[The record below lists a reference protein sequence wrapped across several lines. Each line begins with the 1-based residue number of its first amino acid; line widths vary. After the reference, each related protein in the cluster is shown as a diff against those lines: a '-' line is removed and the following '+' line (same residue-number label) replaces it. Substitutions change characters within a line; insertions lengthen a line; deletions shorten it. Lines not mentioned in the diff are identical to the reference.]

1 MNIQNTKNAVRMTVV
16 AIAAMSAAVLA
27 GVTHAAETGD
37 TLPNQVVVFK
47 DLNLNSNA
55 GVQVLYRRI
64 QGAADQVCG
73 KVDTRD
79 LRGMSARKVC
89 VERAIANAVATVD
102 SRMLTTVSVAK
113 ANGNGMQ
120 SVAVAQ
126 VR

>member
-16 AIAAMSAAVLA
+16 AIAAMSATVLA
-27 GVTHAAETGD
+27 GVTHAAEAGD
-37 TLPNQVVVFK
+37 TLPKQVVVFK

-73 KVDTRD
+73 KVDARD
-79 LRGMSARKVC
+79 LRGVRAKKAC
-89 VERAIANAVATVD
+89 VEQAIANAVATVD
-102 SRMLTTVSVAK
+102 SRMLTTV
-113 ANGNGMQ
+113 
-120 SVAVAQ
+120 AVAQ